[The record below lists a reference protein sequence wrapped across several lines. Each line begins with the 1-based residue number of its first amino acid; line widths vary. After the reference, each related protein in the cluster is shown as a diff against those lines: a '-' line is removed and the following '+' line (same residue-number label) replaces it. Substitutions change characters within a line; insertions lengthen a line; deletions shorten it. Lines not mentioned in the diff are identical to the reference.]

1 MDAATDM
8 GPELGADFSELG
20 LKREAKR
27 LPTDTENDSIIKKA
41 VGKTSVLKRLRPKR
55 FMPPH
60 NKGNNSIL
68 QTSFIKDETIQIQI

>member
-20 LKREAKR
+20 LKRDAKR
-27 LPTDTENDSIIKKA
+27 LPTDTENIKKA
-41 VGKTSVLKRLRPKR
+41 AGKTSVFKRLRPKR
-55 FMPPH
+55 VMPPH

-68 QTSFIKDETIQIQI
+68 QTSFIKDETI